1 MRLGRGKFGWLA
13 GMLALVTAALLTT
26 GCSWIVRQVMGAP
39 EPLPPA
45 EREDPKVR
53 GGMVLKISV
62 ITGGKAEDFALTV
75 SQAGEITLPL
85 INVVKCEGCTL
96 QELQEKLRTQ
106 YAQYYH
112 EPQITTQFVYGEG
125 LSPWGTVNVRG
136 KVGREGP
143 VNIPP
148 TFDLTVTRALQ
159 LAGGVSALGNQNK
172 VKITRTLKSGK
183 KIETEVDLE
192 EIGKNGRVEYDYVL
206 QNGDVIWVPEIV
218 W

>member
-1 MRLGRGKFGWLA
+1 LTGL
-13 GMLALVTAALLTT
+13 LALVAAAFLMT
-26 GCSWIVRQVMGAP
+26 GCSWIIRQVLGAP

-45 EREDPKVR
+45 EREDPKIR

-62 ITGGKAEDFALTV
+62 LTSGKAEDYALTV

-106 YAQYYH
+106 YAQYFH
-112 EPQITTQFVYGEG
+112 EPQITAQFVYGEG

-159 LAGGVSALGNQNK
+159 LAGGITPLGNQNA

-183 KIETEVDLE
+183 KIEAEVDIE
-192 EIGKNGRVEYDYVL
+192 EIGKNGRVEFDYPL
-206 QNGDVIWVPEIV
+206 QNGDVIWVPEV
-218 W
+218 RW